1 MAAQRPD
8 AVETRGGSFSVGRLG
23 RAVRTPTMIE
33 RTGSVLV
40 AAFPTSSGTGTAS
53 LVSNPEFDSEVLI
66 AYETGYR
73 W

>member
-1 MAAQRPD
+1 
-8 AVETRGGSFSVGRLG
+8 VGRLG